1 MSRFKRID
9 IWQEVVTK
17 LTVILIYAFLY
28 SLALNLFW
36 QPGNIYAGG
45 LTGIAQIIATG
56 LAKSHIEVPISVI
69 YYLLNVPM
77 FMLAWF
83 KINRKFVIYTVI
95 CVTVASFAIHIVP
108 STELTTDPIIC
119 AIFGGTI
126 NGFSLGLALK
136 YGLST
141 GGMDALILT
150 IRQITGRSIGVI
162 SIVLNG
168 VIVLVA
174 GYLFGWPYA
183 FYSVLSIFIS
193 GKVTDLVYVKHKKV
207 QVTIITQK
215 PNEAIPALQEKLSR
229 GITIIPYALGAYNQ
243 ETQTILILVITT
255 YEMEIL
261 DQIMKDVDQKAF
273 VSVAQDIKI
282 LSQFEELDIV

>member
-1 MSRFKRID
+1 MTHFKKRE
-9 IWQEVVTK
+9 IWQDMVTK

-28 SLALNLFW
+28 SLALNIFW

-45 LTGIAQIIATG
+45 LTGIAQILATVFAKNQIA
-56 LAKSHIEVPISVI
+56 LPISII

-77 FMLAWF
+77 FILAWF
-83 KINRKFVIYTVI
+83 KINRKFVLYTI
-95 CVTVASFAIHIVP
+95 LCVTAASFAIHIVP
-108 STELTTDPIIC
+108 STTLTTDPIIC
-119 AIFGGTI
+119 AIFGGAI

-141 GGMDALILT
+141 GGMDALIIT
-150 IRQITGRSIGVI
+150 IRQMTGRSIGVI
-162 SIVLNG
+162 SIILNG
-168 VIVLVA
+168 IIVLIA

-183 FYSVLSIFIS
+183 FYSVLSIFVS

-215 PNEAIPALQEKLSR
+215 PNEVIPALQEKLSR
-229 GITIIPYALGAYNQ
+229 GITIIPHALGAYNQ
-243 ETQTILILVITT
+243 ETQTILILIITT

-261 DQIMKDVDQKAF
+261 DQIMKEVDPKAF
-273 VSVAQDIKI
+273 VSVTQDIKI

>member
-1 MSRFKRID
+1 MTYFKRKE
-9 IWQEVVTK
+9 IWQEMVTK
-17 LTVILIYAFLY
+17 FTVILIYAFLY
-28 SLALNLFW
+28 SLALNIFW

-45 LTGIAQIIATG
+45 LTGIAQILAT
-56 LAKSHIEVPISVI
+56 LFVKNHLEIPISII

-77 FMLAWF
+77 FVLAWF
-83 KINRKFVIYTVI
+83 KINRKFVLYTII
-95 CVTVASFAIHIVP
+95 CVTVASFAIQIVP
-108 STELTTDPIIC
+108 SATLTTDPIIC
-119 AIFGGTI
+119 AIFGGAI

-141 GGMDALILT
+141 GGMDALIIT
-150 IRQITGRSIGVI
+150 MRQITGRSIGVI

-168 VIVLVA
+168 IIVLIA

-183 FYSVLSIFIS
+183 FYSVLSIFVS
-193 GKVTDLVYVKHKKV
+193 GKVTDLIYIKHKKV
-207 QVTIITQK
+207 QVTIITQY
-215 PNEAIPALQEKLSR
+215 PNKVIPALQEKLNR
-229 GITIIPYALGAYNQ
+229 GITIIPHALGAYNQ
-243 ETQTILILVITT
+243 EVQTILILVITT

-261 DQIMKDVDQKAF
+261 DQIMKEVDKKAF

>member
-1 MSRFKRID
+1 MTHFKKRE
-9 IWQEVVTK
+9 IWQDMVTK

-28 SLALNLFW
+28 SLALNIFW

-45 LTGIAQIIATG
+45 LTGIAQILATVFAKNQIA
-56 LAKSHIEVPISVI
+56 LPISII

-77 FMLAWF
+77 FILAWF
-83 KINRKFVIYTVI
+83 KINRKFVLYTI
-95 CVTVASFAIHIVP
+95 LCVSAASFAIHIVP
-108 STELTTDPIIC
+108 STTLTTDPIIC
-119 AIFGGTI
+119 AIFGGAI

-141 GGMDALILT
+141 GGMDALIIT
-150 IRQITGRSIGVI
+150 IRQMTGRSIGVI
-162 SIVLNG
+162 SIILNG
-168 VIVLVA
+168 IIVLIA

-183 FYSVLSIFIS
+183 FYSVLSIFVS

-215 PNEAIPALQEKLSR
+215 PNEVIPALQEKLSR
-229 GITIIPYALGAYNQ
+229 GITIIPHALGAYNQ
-243 ETQTILILVITT
+243 ETQTILILIITT

-261 DQIMKDVDQKAF
+261 DQIMKEVDPKAF
-273 VSVAQDIKI
+273 VSVTQDIKI

>member
-1 MSRFKRID
+1 MTHFKRKEV
-9 IWQEVVTK
+9 WQEMVTK

-28 SLALNLFW
+28 SLALNIFW

-45 LTGIAQIIATG
+45 LTGIAQILATIFSSRHIA
-56 LAKSHIEVPISVI
+56 LPISII

-77 FMLAWF
+77 FILAWF
-83 KINRKFVIYTVI
+83 KINRKFVLYTII

-108 STELTTDPIIC
+108 STTLTTDPIIC
-119 AIFGGTI
+119 AIFGGAI

-141 GGMDALILT
+141 GGMDALIIT

-162 SIVLNG
+162 SIILNG
-168 VIVLVA
+168 IIVLIA

-183 FYSVLSIFIS
+183 FYSVLSIFVS

-215 PNEAIPALQEKLSR
+215 PNEVIPALQKKLSR
-229 GITIIPYALGAYNQ
+229 GITIIPHALGAYNQ

-261 DQIMKDVDQKAF
+261 DQIMKEVDNRAF